1 MYVLVI
7 VLLIITVL
15 MLRYLVALR
24 VYVKE
29 LGEAYDK
36 VAGGDYSIQIK
47 TSLYG
52 DIGKAGKSFNLMTKD
67 IKKSVESLNDRNSKL
82 KAILKSIST
91 GIIAVDS
98 DENVMLMNKVA
109 KNIFNFRIKEY
120 EGTPIE
126 KIVLNKVLLQ
136 SMLNM
141 VHLRERSQTQIEI
154 DSTFYKINVG
164 PIRLDENS
172 KIVIGSIIN
181 IEDITERI
189 RLENMRSDFV
199 ANVTHELKTPL
210 TSINGFVETLKS
222 DLEISPKNRE
232 RFLNIIEIESNR
244 LQRLIDDVLI
254 LSFIESNSDYYETH
268 MVDIIEPINQSIEL
282 VEDYAQSKNI
292 TIQKDIAHEELMVN
306 ANSDLLK
313 QLVLNLIDNAI
324 NYSNDGGT
332 IRIKIIDGENEVK
345 LTVKDDGIGI
355 PQEDIPRIFER
366 FYRVDKARSKKAGG
380 TGLGLAIVKHIVLKL
395 RASIKVNSELD
406 KGTEFIITL
415 LK

>member
-1 MYVLVI
+1 M
-7 VLLIITVL
+7 
-15 MLRYLVALR
+15 
-24 VYVKE
+24 
-29 LGEAYDK
+29 
-36 VAGGDYSIQIK
+36 
-47 TSLYG
+47 
-52 DIGKAGKSFNLMTKD
+52 
-67 IKKSVESLNDRNSKL
+67 
-82 KAILKSIST
+82 
-91 GIIAVDS
+91 
-98 DENVMLMNKVA
+98 
-109 KNIFNFRIKEY
+109 
-120 EGTPIE
+120 
-126 KIVLNKVLLQ
+126 
-136 SMLNM
+136 
-141 VHLRERSQTQIEI
+141 
-154 DSTFYKINVG
+154 
-164 PIRLDENS
+164 
-172 KIVIGSIIN
+172 
-181 IEDITERI
+181 
-189 RLENMRSDFV
+189 
-199 ANVTHELKTPL
+199 
-210 TSINGFVETLKS
+210 KS
-222 DLEISPKNRE
+222 DPEISQKNRE

-292 TIQKDIAHEELMVN
+292 TIQKDIPHEELMVN

-332 IRIKIIDGENEVK
+332 IRIKITDSENEVK